1 MIKKLL
7 AVLLALFAAAAFA
20 AVDANKATQAE
31 LESIKGIGPAIST
44 KIIDERKKGSFKDW
58 NDMVTRV
65 KGVGEHNAAKFSTDG
80 LTVNGAGF
88 SGAPA
93 ATKPA
98 AKSAMKADTKAPA
111 AADTVKAPKTAKAE
125 KAAAKSETTA
135 AAPTA
140 ATPAADTKTAAA
152 TTATDAKHKKAE
164 ERAAAKEAKAKEK
177 ADKKAA

>member
-7 AVLLALFAAAAFA
+7 AVMLALFAAAAFA

-80 LTVNGAGF
+80 LTINGAAF
-88 SGAPA
+88 TGAPA
-93 ATKPA
+93 AVAKPA
-98 AKSAMKADTKAPA
+98 EKSAMKADAKTPT
-111 AADTVKAPKTAKAE
+111 AADAGSAKTAK
-125 KAAAKSETTA
+125 KAAASAEGSASTA
-135 AAPTA
+135 A
-140 ATPAADTKTAAA
+140 
-152 TTATDAKHKKAE
+152 KK
-164 ERAAAKEAKAKEK
+164 K
-177 ADKKAA
+177 